1 MRPQVV
7 IVATLLLNVGM
18 FAINLIVAIPSGSR
32 AVLSQAIYS
41 VADVVA
47 SGLVLWGFYASQRT
61 PTHEH
66 PFGFGKERFFWAF
79 MASFVTFTVA
89 GLVVLFTGIERVLS
103 PQPVQY
109 VFEATLAVGIAL
121 LASVGGIIVAVVEL
135 RRSGESIRSLLDSP
149 HLGVKTIF
157 LQDVVSVV
165 ASGVAFA
172 GIALV
177 AFYNVEVADG
187 LSACVVG
194 GLLLAGGLALSV
206 QSREFLIGKSVPPE
220 MARQILTFV
229 ERDPRIRA
237 VRTMQSMMLGPD
249 DVLLTLRVN
258 FIDGLTT
265 DHIER
270 EIDMLAAGLRAEFPR
285 LRHIIIE
292 PES

>member
-7 IVATLLLNVGM
+7 IVATLLLNVVL
-18 FAINLIVAIPSGSR
+18 FAINLLVAIPSGSR

-41 VADVVA
+41 IADVVA
-47 SGLVLWGFYASQRT
+47 SGLLLWGFYASRRT

-89 GLVVLFTGIERVLS
+89 GLAVLFTGLERVLQ
-103 PQPVQY
+103 PQPINFVLAGT
-109 VFEATLAVGIAL
+109 ATIGIAL
-121 LASVGGIIVAVVEL
+121 AASIGGIAIAVLEL

-157 LQDVVSVV
+157 LQDVVSVA
-165 ASGVAFA
+165 ASGVAFV

-177 AFYNVEVADG
+177 AFDGIEVADG

-194 GLLLAGGLALSV
+194 GLLVAGGLVLSA
-206 QSREFLIGKSVPPE
+206 QSREFLIGKSIPPA

-249 DVLLTLRVN
+249 DVLLTLKVN

-270 EIDMLAAGLRAEFPR
+270 EIDMLSAGLRAEFPR